1 MKINNRFLYVLIAI
15 LVLTLTCAFVLCA
28 CDKMTNNNDSEG
40 KEETSTPQLSVS
52 FDQNATFNEDT
63 LNDALY
69 VEILKDGVSSKVD
82 YTVKSSTVSEAGQYL
97 DVIIVAEGIEKSIRL
112 PYAAPVQYAIR
123 EDLMPLYKLLSANVD
138 KFLSMSITGDFRM
151 TEDSEMYS
159 VDLKAIANLFAD
171 KEDQYA
177 LLSKTDS
184 TTKVLAVYNDEVLS
198 VGGFTIT
205 KETLMT
211 AYSEFLNYF
220 TFDFDIVDVEGDDTI
235 EVVKTDAEDSTVNE
249 QEVAE
254 EIDITTLF
262 ERLSLALDTA
272 DKLVN
277 RPIVK
282 AMNLSISAENGVYT
296 FSLNTK
302 NLIRLVK
309 LLADEDQL
317 EQLEK
322 SIDLLDLQ
330 FGGAIKSGDM
340 VLSGKIDI
348 TEGADINLKAENEQ
362 TGFVAQ
368 ITAKLEIADSAY
380 TMPNVADADAKDLE
394 ITVPLK
400 LSKNEFDMTV
410 KAVVHTSAIFGSNE
424 NTNYVTATI
433 YKNGEDEDIEL
444 LQFVLDERFA
454 YLNADGIANML
465 NADVVARYY
474 TAFEIDGQPATFKQV
489 LPSIIGRLGNL
500 MNYGGNTEEGDE
512 DADEEYQ
519 DDDGSQDV
527 DIRFANG
534 YGVSPVDEDDNLF
547 FEIGATESDLR
558 ARLFVYTF
566 DENDQQV
573 PFSDY
578 QVEGFDGN
586 VSFNGDISIVF
597 AKGYT
602 FDLGIVIYNP
612 ESKKESSVSVDTGLI
627 AAKGTTIQEMQSYIG
642 ATITYTDGTI
652 SWSEYVLDES
662 DGYTIATVVSNAGY
676 DMPDQDYVFSETGD
690 NIMFVVRNTTSTQ
703 YVSTV
708 YIYDPENLKP
718 VKLVCSQDSI
728 FVYED
733 TTEDS
738 IREEL
743 QVFVLYDDGMTGYD
757 DPVSDYI
764 IESFAY
770 GEESFNII
778 WGDLTPITI
787 SMIQDSETPN
797 EVFEKGKPTDYLR
810 FVDQDGL
817 NEEDDLL
824 TVISQSMP
832 AIKEILSQQSTK
844 ALLKS
849 VVSFEKGETDLSLR
863 VIINTEDDKDLL
875 ALINLF
881 AGIPTEDGWQDIDTE
896 TLADM
901 INGGNSMIDIGAMFQ
916 KVFGIELVD
925 FLEPLYFDVNLSW
938 VDGIVL
944 GVNLSDG
951 DKTQYLVTGIEF
963 RLVDAAPQFKLTEDM
978 IASAQ
983 SFENIF
989 SLASLLFANSMA

>member
-1 MKINNRFLYVLIAI
+1 MIMKTNNRFSYVLITI
-15 LVLTLTCAFVLCA
+15 LVLTLTCALVLCA
-28 CDKMTNNNDSEG
+28 CDKKTKNNSSEG

-52 FDQNATFNEDT
+52 FDQNSTFNEET
-63 LNDALY
+63 LNDALD
-69 VEILKDGVSSKVD
+69 VEIVKNGVRSKIA
-82 YTVKSSTVSEAGQYL
+82 YTIKNSTVTEDGQYI
-97 DVIIVAEGIEKSIRL
+97 DVTIIAEGIEKTIRL
-112 PYAAPVQYAIR
+112 PYAAPAQYAIR
-123 EDLMPLYKLLSANVD
+123 ADLMPLYKLLSADGD
-138 KFLSMSITGDFRM
+138 KYLSMSITGNLRM
-151 TEDSEMYS
+151 NEDSEKYS
-159 VDLKAIANLFAD
+159 VKLKAIANLFAD
-171 KEDQYA
+171 KEAQFA
-177 LLSKTDS
+177 LLSETDESPKT
-184 TTKVLAVYNDEVLS
+184 LAVYNDEVLS
-198 VGGFTIT
+198 VGGFTVTKDTLIT
-205 KETLMT
+205 F
-211 AYSEFLNYF
+211 YSELINYF
-220 TFDFDIVDVEGDDTI
+220 TFDFDIVEGEGDDAI
-235 EVVKTDAEDSTVNE
+235 ESMKADAE
-249 QEVAE
+249 E
-254 EIDITTLF
+254 EKEDNMELDITSIF
-262 ERLSLALDTA
+262 ERLSLAFDAT

-277 RPIVK
+277 LPIVK

-322 SIDLLDLQ
+322 SIDLLNLQ

-348 TEGADINLKAENEQ
+348 TEGADISLKAENKRD
-362 TGFVAQ
+362 GFVAQ

-380 TMPNVADADAKDLE
+380 TMPTVADEDAKDLE
-394 ITVPLK
+394 ITVPIK
-400 LSKNEFDMTV
+400 LPQNDFDMAI

-454 YLNADGIANML
+454 YLDANGIANML
-465 NADVVARYY
+465 NADMVARYY

-500 MNYGGNTEEGDE
+500 MNFGGNTEEGDE

-519 DDDGSQDV
+519 DDDGSQNV
-527 DIRFANG
+527 DLRFANG

-547 FEIGATESDLR
+547 FEIGTTESDLR

-578 QVEGFDGN
+578 QVEGFDGS

-597 AKGYT
+597 DKDYIC
-602 FDLGIVIYNP
+602 DVGIVIYNP
-612 ESKKESSVSVDTGLI
+612 ESKKESSVSVDTDLI

-642 ATITYTDGTI
+642 AKITYTDGTI
-652 SWSEYVLDES
+652 SWSEYVSDES
-662 DGYTIATVVSNAGY
+662 DGYTITAVMSNAGY
-676 DMPDQDYVFSETGD
+676 DMPDQDYVFSATGD

-728 FVYED
+728 YVNED

-757 DPVSDYI
+757 DPVSDYK

-797 EVFEKGKPTDYLR
+797 EVFEMGKPTDYLR

-832 AIKEILSQQSTK
+832 AIQEILSQQSAK

-863 VIINTEDDKDLL
+863 VIINTEDDNDLL
-875 ALINLF
+875 ALVNLF
-881 AGIPTEDGWQDIDTE
+881 VGIPTEDGWKDIDKE
-896 TLADM
+896 TLVEM
-901 INGGNSMIDIGAMFQ
+901 ITSESAMFDIGAMFQ
-916 KVFGIELVD
+916 KVFGVTLVD

-938 VDGIVL
+938 NDGIVL
-944 GVNLSDG
+944 GMQFNDG
-951 DKTQYLVTGIEF
+951 VETQYLVTGIEF
-963 RLVDAAPQFKLTEDM
+963 RLVDASLQFKPTEEM

-983 SFENIF
+983 SFENISSIAF
-989 SLASLLFANSMA
+989 LLLGGAMV